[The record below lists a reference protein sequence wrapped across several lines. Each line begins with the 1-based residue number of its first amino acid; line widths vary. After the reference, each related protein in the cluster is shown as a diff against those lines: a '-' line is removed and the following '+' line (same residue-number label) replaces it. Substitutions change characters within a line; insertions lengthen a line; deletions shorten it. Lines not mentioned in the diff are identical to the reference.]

1 MQIAV
6 ISISYI
12 LPEMLA
18 FFKTLKVSNRSFIVV
33 QLLILTSY
41 FITQMFLLF
50 KLSTTLNSIYVF
62 VSQHRKWVEARG

>member
-1 MQIAV
+1 VQIAV

-18 FFKTLKVSNRSFIVV
+18 FFETLKVSNRSFIVV

>member
-50 KLSTTLNSIYVF
+50 KLSTNLNSIYVF